1 MFRTPVRTAVRMAAA
16 FAFLAAAAW
25 ATSTMKLLAA
35 ETPIPKDTLAIALP
49 KLSYDT
55 KAWHAR
61 VESVRLKE
69 LPKADAAKVTWIV
82 RASNSRGSRLRV
94 DVDLFLLDAAGE
106 RVATGRKTMLLG
118 AASSGVEE
126 AIDIELEPGIWASAH
141 SLRVE
146 VRFKS

>member
-1 MFRTPVRTAVRMAAA
+1 MFRTPVRTAVRVAAA

-25 ATSTMKLLAA
+25 ATSTMKVLAA
-35 ETPIPKDTLAIALP
+35 ETPIPKDTVAVVLP
-49 KLSYDT
+49 GLSYDT
-55 KAWHAR
+55 MAWHAR

-69 LPKADAAKVTWIV
+69 LPKEGAKKVTWIA

-106 RVATGRKTMLLG
+106 RLATGRKTMLLG

-126 AIDIELEPGIWASAH
+126 AIDIELEPGIWTRAH
-141 SLRVE
+141 SLRIE